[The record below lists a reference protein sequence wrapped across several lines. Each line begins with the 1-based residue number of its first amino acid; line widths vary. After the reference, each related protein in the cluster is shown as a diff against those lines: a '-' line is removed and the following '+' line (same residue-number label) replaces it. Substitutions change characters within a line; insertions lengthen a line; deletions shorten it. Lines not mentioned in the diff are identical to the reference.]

1 MKKIS
6 YQDLSPEALELLKRH
21 NLLKT
26 LVHKEIVENTVAQIE
41 LKEDEKD
48 KCLNNTKKPII

>member
-6 YQDLSPEALELLKRH
+6 YQDLSPEVLELLRRH

-26 LVHKEIVENTVAQIE
+26 LIHNEIVENTVAQIE
-41 LKEDEKD
+41 INQDEKD
-48 KCLNNTKKPII
+48 KCLNNYKSQ